1 MPTST
6 SLNRSSCRNSPYF
19 PTIQHMKKFMV
30 RVTESI
36 NHDYIVEAE
45 NEDEAVE
52 AYYRFNND
60 ELKTK
65 DVDGDSSW
73 DRPWDVYE
81 IEE

>member
-1 MPTST
+1 
-6 SLNRSSCRNSPYF
+6 
-19 PTIQHMKKFMV
+19 MKQFMV

-45 NEDEAVE
+45 DEEGALE
-52 AYYRFNND
+52 AYYKLTND

-65 DVDGDSSW
+65 DVDGDSAW

-81 IEE
+81 IEGQE

>member
-1 MPTST
+1 
-6 SLNRSSCRNSPYF
+6 
-19 PTIQHMKKFMV
+19 MKKFMV

-45 NEDEAVE
+45 NEEEAVE